1 MSSKEKKMIII
12 LLIIVVIALGI
23 LFMVKNKNKGKGS
36 VNIGDG
42 DIWKTSGIDVNDEA
56 YKDKK
61 IYEENGDIIIE
72 GPDGSK
78 TIESKK
84 GEQTDLKE
92 VSSTEKEQYQITDVK
107 VNVEGNRTSITGK
120 VKNNTK
126 AAHKVC
132 VQVKFYSD
140 NRAKGSA
147 STVLENVGA
156 GETKS
161 FDMYVMG
168 SMKGFTHKIE
178 VTYTN

>member
-1 MSSKEKKMIII
+1 MSGKEKKMILI

-23 LFMVKNKNKGKGS
+23 LFMVKNKNKNKGS

-61 IYEENGDIIIE
+61 IYEKDGDIIIE
-72 GPDGSK
+72 GKDGSQ

-84 GEQTDLKE
+84 GEPTDLKE
-92 VSSTEKEQYQITDVK
+92 TSAQEKEQYQITDVK
-107 VNVEGNRTSITGK
+107 VDVQGNRTGITGK

-126 AAHKVC
+126 DTRKIC

-147 STVLENVGA
+147 SVVLEGVKA
-156 GETKS
+156 GETKA

-168 SMKGFTHKIE
+168 NMKGFTHKIE